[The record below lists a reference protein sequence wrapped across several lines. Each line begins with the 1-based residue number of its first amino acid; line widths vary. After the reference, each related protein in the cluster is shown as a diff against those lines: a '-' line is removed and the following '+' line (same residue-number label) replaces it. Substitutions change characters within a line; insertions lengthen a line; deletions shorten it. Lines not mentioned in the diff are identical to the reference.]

1 MRIWMIRHGDP
12 DYARDTLTETG
23 KREASLLIPRMMREK
38 IAAIYVSPLG
48 RARDTAA
55 PSLDALG
62 QRAVVKEWL
71 KEFPAK
77 LDVNGSTFLQN
88 AYPDTRKREDG
99 SFASRI
105 VWDLLPS
112 QWMNNPTYLDPVR
125 WRETEPARCSDMVR
139 LYDRACAG
147 LDELLADHGYVREG
161 NLYRT
166 AAGNNDT
173 IVFFCHF
180 GITCVLLSHFMN
192 VSPFV
197 LWHGMCMAPTS
208 ITEVYTEERQKGYVS
223 FRATKIGDTAH
234 LYAVGEQPSFSA
246 RFCETYE
253 NDWERH

>member
-23 KREASLLIPRMMREK
+23 KREASLLVPRMMREN
-38 IAAIYVSPLG
+38 ISAIYVSPMG

-77 LDVNGSTFLQN
+77 LDVNGSPFLQQ

-99 SFASRI
+99 TYAARI
-105 VWDLLPS
+105 VWDMLPS
-112 QWMNNPTYLDPVR
+112 AWMNDMIYLDPVR
-125 WRETEPARCSDMVR
+125 WRESEPARCSDMVR
-139 LYDRACAG
+139 LYDRACEG
-147 LDELLADHGYVREG
+147 LDDLLLEHGYIRDG
-161 NLYRT
+161 GMYHT
-166 AAGNNDT
+166 IKGNNDT
-173 IVFFCHF
+173 IVFFTHF
-180 GITCVLLSHFMN
+180 GISCVLLSHLMN

-197 LWHGMCMAPTS
+197 LWHHVCMAPTS
-208 ITEVYTEERQKGYVS
+208 LTEVYTEERQKGVVS
-223 FRATKIGDTAH
+223 FRATRIGDTGH
-234 LYAVGEQPSFSA
+234 LYAVAEKPSFSA